1 MVISVE
7 SFLRNHPAVLTEA
20 EQNDAV
26 LSNTAAS
33 DTVLG
38 NDGVLREIAG
48 DCTSSDMANTPYD
61 NSASRCCE
69 SEENSLLTNALPSPD
84 SLQSFGEQSFG
95 ERSFGEQS
103 FGEQSFGEQSF
114 GEQSEQ
120 SPEEQ
125 SPEEQSSKDIAAAV
139 AIAAGYEVDEHSSNY
154 ARKRRKKR
162 YDNKTVR
169 CGSRIVQQV
178 SQKQSV
184 NEDDCREAA
193 LRLLDYAP
201 RSIADVH
208 QRLTEKGYADA
219 TVDSVVKRLCE
230 LRLLD
235 DCQYA
240 QLVIRSCVAR
250 MLGARATRLELQRK
264 NVESSVIASS
274 ISQAQEAGVFEE
286 AAWELG
292 KKTVQRTRNLDATV
306 RKRRFFAAAARKGH
320 DLNVINEVYRTLFEE
335 ENS

>member
-38 NDGVLREIAG
+38 NDGVLRKIAG

-69 SEENSLLTNALPSPD
+69 SEENSLIINALTSTD
-84 SLQSFGEQSFG
+84 SCQSFGEQSFG
-95 ERSFGEQS
+95 DQS
-103 FGEQSFGEQSF
+103 
-114 GEQSEQ
+114 
-120 SPEEQ
+120 EQ

-139 AIAAGYEVDEHSSNY
+139 AIAAGYEVDEHSINY

-320 DLNVINEVYRTLFEE
+320 DLNVINEVYCTLFEE

>member
-69 SEENSLLTNALPSPD
+69 SEENSLLTNALTSTD
-84 SLQSFGEQSFG
+84 SW
-95 ERSFGEQS
+95 RSFGEQS
-103 FGEQSFGEQSF
+103 FGEQS
-114 GEQSEQ
+114 
-120 SPEEQ
+120 EQ

-139 AIAAGYEVDEHSSNY
+139 AIAAGYEVDEHSTNY

-264 NVESSVIASS
+264 NVESSVITSS

-292 KKTVQRTRNLDATV
+292 KKTAQRTRNLDATV

-320 DLNVINEVYRTLFEE
+320 DLNVINEVYCTLFEE

>member
-38 NDGVLREIAG
+38 NDGVLQEIAG

-69 SEENSLLTNALPSPD
+69 SEENSLLTNALTSTD
-84 SLQSFGEQSFG
+84 SW
-95 ERSFGEQS
+95 RSFGEQS
-103 FGEQSFGEQSF
+103 FGEQS
-114 GEQSEQ
+114 
-120 SPEEQ
+120 EQ

-139 AIAAGYEVDEHSSNY
+139 AIAAGYEVDEHSTNY

-264 NVESSVIASS
+264 NVESSVITSS

-292 KKTVQRTRNLDATV
+292 KKTAQRTRNLDATV

-320 DLNVINEVYRTLFEE
+320 DLNVINEVYCTLFEE

>member
-1 MVISVE
+1 MVISVA
-7 SFLRNHPAVLTEA
+7 SFLRNHPVVLTEA

-26 LSNTAAS
+26 LSNTATG

-38 NDGVLREIAG
+38 NDGVLREITG
-48 DCTSSDMANTPYD
+48 DDTKSDMANTPYD
-61 NSASRCCE
+61 NGALRCCE
-69 SEENSLLTNALPSPD
+69 SEENSLLTNALPSSD
-84 SLQSFGEQSFG
+84 SWQSFGEQSFGGQFFGEQSFG
-95 ERSFGEQS
+95 ERS
-103 FGEQSFGEQSF
+103 
-114 GEQSEQ
+114 EQ

-125 SPEEQSSKDIAAAV
+125 LSEEQSSEDIAAAV

-162 YDNKTVR
+162 DDNKTVR

-230 LRLLD
+230 LHLLD

-264 NVESSVIASS
+264 NVESSVITSS

-292 KKTVQRTRNLDATV
+292 RKTAQRTRNLDATV

-320 DLNVINEVYRTLFEE
+320 DLNVINEVYCALFEE
-335 ENS
+335 EN

>member
-84 SLQSFGEQSFG
+84 SW
-95 ERSFGEQS
+95 
-103 FGEQSFGEQSF
+103 QSFGEQSF

-139 AIAAGYEVDEHSSNY
+139 AIAAGYEVDEHSTNY

-208 QRLTEKGYADA
+208 QRLTEKGYTDA

-292 KKTVQRTRNLDATV
+292 RKTVQRTRNLDATV

-320 DLNVINEVYRTLFEE
+320 DLNVINEVYCTLFEE

>member
-69 SEENSLLTNALPSPD
+69 SEENSLLTNALTSTD
-84 SLQSFGEQSFG
+84 SW
-95 ERSFGEQS
+95 R
-103 FGEQSFGEQSF
+103 SFGEQSF

-120 SPEEQ
+120 SH
-125 SPEEQSSKDIAAAV
+125 EEQSSKDIAAAV
-139 AIAAGYEVDEHSSNY
+139 AIAAGYEVDEHSTNY

-320 DLNVINEVYRTLFEE
+320 DLNVINEVYCTLFEE

>member
-69 SEENSLLTNALPSPD
+69 SEENSLLTNALTSTD
-84 SLQSFGEQSFG
+84 SW
-95 ERSFGEQS
+95 RSFGEQS
-103 FGEQSFGEQSF
+103 FGEQS
-114 GEQSEQ
+114 
-120 SPEEQ
+120 EQ

-139 AIAAGYEVDEHSSNY
+139 AIAAGYEVDEHSTNY
-154 ARKRRKKR
+154 ARKRRKKQ

-264 NVESSVIASS
+264 NVESSVISRS
-274 ISQAQEAGVFEE
+274 ISQAQEEGVFEE

-320 DLNVINEVYRTLFEE
+320 DLNVINEVYCTLFEE

>member
-84 SLQSFGEQSFG
+84 SW
-95 ERSFGEQS
+95 QS
-103 FGEQSFGEQSF
+103 FGEQSFGEQS
-114 GEQSEQ
+114 
-120 SPEEQ
+120 EQ

-139 AIAAGYEVDEHSSNY
+139 AIAAGYEVDEHSTNY

-201 RSIADVH
+201 RSIADVY

-320 DLNVINEVYRTLFEE
+320 DLNVINEVYCTLFEE

>member
-69 SEENSLLTNALPSPD
+69 SEENSLLTNALTSTD
-84 SLQSFGEQSFG
+84 SW
-95 ERSFGEQS
+95 RSFGEQS
-103 FGEQSFGEQSF
+103 FGEQS
-114 GEQSEQ
+114 
-120 SPEEQ
+120 EQ

-139 AIAAGYEVDEHSSNY
+139 AIAAGYEVDEHSTNY

-320 DLNVINEVYRTLFEE
+320 DLNIINEVYCTLFEE

>member
-69 SEENSLLTNALPSPD
+69 SEENSLLTNALTSTD
-84 SLQSFGEQSFG
+84 SW
-95 ERSFGEQS
+95 RSFGGQS

-114 GEQSEQ
+114 GDQSEQ

-139 AIAAGYEVDEHSSNY
+139 AIAAGYEVVDEHSSNY

-162 YDNKTVR
+162 YDNKMVR

-320 DLNVINEVYRTLFEE
+320 DLNVINEVYCTLFEE

>member
-1 MVISVE
+1 MVISVA
-7 SFLRNHPAVLTEA
+7 SFLRNHPVVLTEA

-38 NDGVLREIAG
+38 NGGVLRKITG
-48 DCTSSDMANTPYD
+48 DCTSSSDMANTPYD

-84 SLQSFGEQSFG
+84 SWQSFGGQSFGEQSFG
-95 ERSFGEQS
+95 D
-103 FGEQSFGEQSF
+103 
-114 GEQSEQ
+114 QSEQ

-125 SPEEQSSKDIAAAV
+125 SPEEQSSKDIAAAA
-139 AIAAGYEVDEHSSNY
+139 AIAAGYEVDEHSSNH
-154 ARKRRKKR
+154 ARERRKKR

-264 NVESSVIASS
+264 NVESSVITSS

-292 KKTVQRTRNLDATV
+292 RKTAQRTRNLDATV

-320 DLNVINEVYRTLFEE
+320 DLNVINEVYCALFEE
-335 ENS
+335 EN